1 MSILLVEEDTDSRE
15 LLQQALAVSGY
26 AVEIA
31 SNGVEALTIA
41 RQSLPELII
50 SDVLMPEMDGFAF
63 CRETGRDPKLRDIPF
78 IFYTA
83 TYIDPKDAKL
93 ARELGADRFI
103 VKPQKTPEL
112 LRIIGEVLDARKN
125 KPASKAVYHNNVE
138 DFESY
143 RNRLANK
150 LDRKVRELEMEHKLL
165 REREAHFRH
174 LVETAQ
180 AVPWEIETQ
189 GLFFTYVGPQAVGL
203 LGYPPEHWYE
213 PGFWVS
219 RLHPDDSDAAQCFHR
234 SCEARAG
241 NHEIEFRM
249 FSADGKTVWLRS
261 STNLNTR
268 TSRCTGFMFDISQQ
282 KEDEERL
289 VRQANFDTLTG
300 LPNRAL
306 ALDRLAQAVLR
317 NHRGQSGCALLFID
331 LDQFKKINDT
341 HGHDIGDRFLVQAA
355 NRLKACVRDGDTT
368 ARLGGDEF
376 LVILPELEIVTDAE
390 VVAEKILAAF
400 NRPFIVERH
409 EYFITASIGITAHPL
424 DGVDAQ
430 TLLRNA
436 DAAMYQAKNN
446 GRNTYRFF
454 TQQMNE
460 HAVRRLDMELQLRR
474 ALENDELEVHFHP
487 FHDVATGAVV
497 GGEALLRWQSESLG
511 EVSPD
516 DFIPLAEEI
525 GLIVPIGEWMI
536 ARVCEQGAQWQQQGL
551 PLQYLSLNVSPRQ
564 VRDNNF
570 VKILADM
577 LVHTSTCSNALMIE
591 VTEQLFIEDIPQIE
605 RKLAMLKEV
614 GIKLAIDDFSMNYK
628 ALGYL
633 KRFGFDVLKIDKN
646 YMSGVPQRVEDVAL
660 TSAMI
665 VLAHSLGMKVVGEG
679 VESQAQLDFLRAR
692 DCDMAQGY
700 YYDEPA
706 RGDNFVQLL
715 SVANWN

>member
-1 MSILLVEEDTDSRE
+1 MNILLVEEDTDSRA
-15 LLQQALAVSGY
+15 LLQQELAASGHVVDTASNGADALAV
-26 AVEIA
+26 AIQ
-31 SNGVEALTIA
+31 L
-41 RQSLPELII
+41 LPELII
-50 SDVLMPEMDGFAF
+50 SDILMPEMDGFAF
-63 CRETGRDPKLRDIPF
+63 CGEVRRDSILHDVPF

-93 ARELGADRFI
+93 ARKLGADRFV
-103 VKPQKTPEL
+103 VKPQETPEL
-112 LRIIGEVLDARKN
+112 LRIIGEVLDASKN
-125 KPASKAVYHNNVE
+125 RPVNHKNVE
-138 DFESY
+138 DLELH
-143 RNRLANK
+143 RNRLANR
-150 LDRKVRELEMEHKLL
+150 LDRKVRELEVEHKLL
-165 REREAHFRH
+165 REREEHFRH
-174 LVETAQ
+174 LVESAQ
-180 AVPWEIETQ
+180 AMPWEMEIE
-189 GLFFTYVGPQAVGL
+189 GLYFTYVGPQAVSL
-203 LGYPPEHWYE
+203 LGYPPERWYQ

-219 RLHPDDSDAAQCFHR
+219 RLHPDDSDAAQRFHR

-249 FSADGKTVWLRS
+249 LNADDETVWIRS

-282 KEDEERL
+282 KDDEERL

-306 ALDRLAQAVLR
+306 ALDRLDQAVLR
-317 NHRGQSGCALLFID
+317 YRRGQNVCALLFID

-341 HGHDIGDRFLVQAA
+341 QGHDVGDRFLVQAA

-376 LVILPELEIVTDAE
+376 LVILAELEDATYAE

-400 NRPFIVERH
+400 NRPFIVEGH

-436 DAAMYQAKNN
+436 DAAMYQAKND

-460 HAVRRLDMELQLRR
+460 HAIRRLDMELQLRR
-474 ALENDELEVHFHP
+474 ALENEELEVHFHP

-497 GGEALLRWQSESLG
+497 GGEALLRWQNESLG

-564 VRDNNF
+564 IRDNNF

-577 LVHTSTCSNALMIE
+577 LVHNSTCSNALMIE
-591 VTEQLFIEDIPQIE
+591 VTEQLFIEDIPQVE
-605 RKLAMLKEV
+605 RRLAMLKEV

-628 ALGYL
+628 ALGFL
-633 KRFGFDVLKIDKN
+633 KRFGFDVLKIDRN

-665 VLAHSLGMKVVGEG
+665 VLAHSLGLEVVGEG
-679 VESQAQLDFLRAR
+679 VESQAQLDFLRTHH
-692 DCDMAQGY
+692 CDMAQGY
-700 YYDEPA
+700 YFNEPA
-706 RGDNFVQLL
+706 CDLDFVQML
-715 SVANWN
+715 SVVSSG